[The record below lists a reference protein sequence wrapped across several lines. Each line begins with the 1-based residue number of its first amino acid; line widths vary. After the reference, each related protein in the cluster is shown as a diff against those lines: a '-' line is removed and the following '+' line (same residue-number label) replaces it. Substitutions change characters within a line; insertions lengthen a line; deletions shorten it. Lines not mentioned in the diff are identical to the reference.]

1 LATERYVSIIDKAI
15 ARKLVING
23 GPSAAPSRSG
33 ELSPDGL
40 LAVALV
46 DGGHLPHQDVQVLA
60 QACDI
65 PVSDLELDSSMVSVP
80 SSSP

>member
-33 ELSPDGL
+33 ELSPDDL
-40 LAVALV
+40 LAVAL
-46 DGGHLPHQDVQVLA
+46 DDSGHLPRQDV
-60 QACDI
+60 
-65 PVSDLELDSSMVSVP
+65 
-80 SSSP
+80 